1 MKIAVST
8 SSFCVIDK
16 APLDLLKKKGC
27 KVVLNPYKRKLTEK
41 EIINF
46 LDNVDGLIAGLEPLN
61 ENVFKKTKK
70 LKAISRVGIGL
81 DNIDLYSARSSG
93 IKVSNTPDGPT
104 KAVAELT
111 IGACI
116 NLARN
121 IGKASDSLHNKNWI
135 KYLGPGIIGSKVLII
150 GYGRIGKEVS
160 RLFKAFDADIF
171 IYDPNIS
178 KLDLKYNEKL
188 VGFDEGL
195 GLADII
201 TLHADANKQIIS
213 FKHFDL
219 MKEGVIILNSSRGA
233 LINEDALIKF
243 IKNKKVSSAW
253 LDVFEKEPYNGELTQ
268 FSQVLLTPHMSTY
281 SEKCRKDMEMMA
293 VKNLLNDLGLEL

>member
-1 MKIAVST
+1 MNIAVST
-8 SSFCVIDK
+8 SSFCAIDK

-27 KVVLNPYKRKLTEK
+27 RVVLNPYKRKLTEK
-41 EIINF
+41 EIIDF

-81 DNIDLYSARSSG
+81 DNIDLNSARRLG

-121 IGKASDSLHNKNWI
+121 IGIASDSLHKKNWI

-171 IYDPNIS
+171 IYDPNVS
-178 KLDLKYNEKL
+178 SLDLKYNEKL

-201 TLHADANKQIIS
+201 TLHADVNKQLIS
-213 FKHFDL
+213 FKQFDL

-233 LINEDALIKF
+233 LINEDALVRF

-253 LDVFEKEPYNGELTQ
+253 LDVFDKEPYNGELTQ
-268 FSQVLLTPHMSTY
+268 FNQVLLTPHMSTY